1 MVAKT
6 SERFPE
12 PRLFER
18 LAGRCDSRP
27 CQKKV
32 CAAFVFRN
40 GSDPMDLNIHIGRK
54 LRERRKRS
62 GLTLEQLSTALHV
75 TYQQVQKYESGQ
87 SKIPITKLYELSL
100 LLHTPIQYFFD
111 GVKNLS
117 LTEDET
123 FVDDLLVAQNSNHH
137 LNILLAESD
146 PVDEFLIRKIFEELD
161 VEIKIFCVHDEI
173 QVTNVLK
180 RYTFPEIFRRPDL
193 ILLDI
198 AISKRN
204 GHQLIGELKRD
215 KTLQDIPII
224 VLTNSVRKD
233 DLVQVYRSGAAS
245 LICKSAEESELK
257 RTFSLFVQY
266 WSKAVILPSL
276 AWEAK
281 TN

>member
-1 MVAKT
+1 
-6 SERFPE
+6 
-12 PRLFER
+12 
-18 LAGRCDSRP
+18 
-27 CQKKV
+27 
-32 CAAFVFRN
+32 
-40 GSDPMDLNIHIGRK
+40 MDLNIHIGRK